1 MNLALA
7 KTETGRALS
16 DVFALAQDR
25 LPGTGQVAGLRR
37 QAFEAYLRAGLPHR
51 RIEDWKYTDLR
62 ALMREVLAPADAPD
76 AAALKRA
83 GAALKLHAVDGAR
96 RLVLVD
102 GVFAPKLSDLANPEH
117 GLGVR
122 TLRDVL
128 EAGDAA
134 LTAQLF
140 APDSS
145 DSMVALNSAMMS
157 DGLVIDIADGV
168 ILTKPLHIVHVAST
182 PRPAAMFTRSL
193 LKMGKAAGATLVES
207 YIAADGANAYQVH
220 DSLVLAIG
228 DDARLDQVRLIEDG
242 REAFNICSAVV
253 TLGARA
259 HFNTFGMASGSHV
272 SRYQAVV
279 AFAGEGSRVETYG
292 VNLLNGRQHAD
303 TTLFLD
309 HAVPN
314 CASREIFRRRS
325 MIAPI
330 RYFRA
335 ASFRPKAQKTDAKM
349 MTRALLL
356 SDEAEADN
364 KPELEVRRRRHLR
377 PWREPPAHWTKACW
391 FTCGRRP
398 LREGKAR
405 ALSHPGLCRRGDRLN
420 CQRRSARTDDLD
432 RELWPPCA
440 WIREPPMVGEASAA
454 ASRAGK

>member
-16 DVFALAQDR
+16 DVFALARDR
-25 LPGTGQVAGLRR
+25 LPGTGQVAEIRR

-83 GAALKLHAVDGAR
+83 GAALKLHAIDGVR

-102 GVFAPKLSDLANPEH
+102 GAFAPRLSDLADPEQ
-117 GLGVR
+117 GLGLR
-122 TLRDVL
+122 TLRDAL
-128 EAGDAA
+128 DEGDAA
-134 LTAQLF
+134 LTTQLF
-140 APDSS
+140 ATDDS
-145 DSMVALNSAMMS
+145 DPMVALNSAMMT
-157 DGLVIDIADGV
+157 DGLVIDVADGAL
-168 ILTKPLHIVHVAST
+168 LTKPLHIVHIASGG
-182 PRPAAMFTRSL
+182 RPAAMFTRSL
-193 LKMGKAAGATLVES
+193 LRIGKAAGATLVES

-228 DDARLDQVRLIEDG
+228 DRARLDHVRLIEDG
-242 REAFNICSAVV
+242 RDAFNISSAVV
-253 TLGARA
+253 TLGAKA
-259 HFNTFGMASGSHV
+259 HFNTFGMTSGSHV

-279 AFAGEGSRVETYG
+279 AFAGEGSRVETHG

-314 CASREIFRRRS
+314 CASREIFR
-325 MIAPI
+325 AVVDD
-330 RYFRA
+330 RA
-335 ASFRPKAQKTDAKM
+335 HSVFQGRIIVRPKAQKTDAKM

-364 KPELEVRRRRHLR
+364 KPELEIFADDV
-377 PWREPPAHWTKACW
+377 
-391 FTCGRRP
+391 TCGHGATTGALDESLLFY
-398 LREGKAR
+398 LRAR
-405 ALSHPGLCRRGDRLN
+405 GLSEKQAQALLI
-420 CQRRSARTDDLD
+420 QAF
-432 RELWPPCA
+432 
-440 WIREPPMVGEASAA
+440 VGEAIESIANDGLRELAIAA
-454 ASRAGK
+454 AERWLAARG